1 MAYPHPSYGDVAST
15 TIENRLGEMADNVT
29 KNNGLLSYL
38 KKKNKIKLVRGGRS
52 IVQELAYAETGTY
65 QRYYGYETLDVD
77 ASQTFTAAEY
87 DYKQVAVSITAS
99 GLEAEVQNQGREA
112 IIDLVEARA
121 ENAENTMMNGISQDI
136 YSDGTASGGRQI
148 GGLQLLVADTGL
160 GTVGGIPSD
169 QWSFWQNK
177 HFSATT
183 DGGFPASASNM
194 ADYMTRLWVQL
205 QRGVD
210 KPDFGVADN
219 NYWRLFQSTL
229 TAIARTE
236 SDKTVGEL
244 GFPSLKFMGADIILD
259 GGQGGF
265 CPTNHMY
272 MLNSKY
278 LYWRPAASRNMK
290 RLGKREAVN
299 QDAFV
304 EIIAF
309 AGNLTTSNRSLQ
321 GVIIA

>member
-1 MAYPHPSYGDVAST
+1 MAYPNPSYGDVAAT

-29 KNNGLLSYL
+29 KNNALLSFL
-38 KKKNKIKLVRGGRS
+38 SKKNKIKLVRGGRS

-65 QRYYGYETLDVD
+65 QRYYGYEPLDVD
-77 ASQTFTAAEY
+77 ASQTFTAAEF

-99 GLEAEVQNQGREA
+99 GLEAEVQNVGREA
-112 IIDLVEARA
+112 TIDLVEARA
-121 ENAENTMMNGISQDI
+121 ENAEYTMMNGMSQDV

-148 GGLQLLVADTGL
+148 GGLQLIIADTGL

-169 QWSFWQNK
+169 TWTFWQNK
-177 HFSATT
+177 KFSAST
-183 DGGFPASASNM
+183 DGGFAASASNM
-194 ADYMTRLWVQL
+194 NDYMTRLWVQL

-219 NYWRLFQSTL
+219 NFWRIYQSTL

-236 SDKTVGEL
+236 SDKAVGEL
-244 GFPSLKFMGADIILD
+244 GFPSLKYMGFDIMLD

-265 CPTNHMY
+265 CPTNHLY
-272 MLNSKY
+272 MGNSKY
-278 LYWRPAASRNMK
+278 LFFRPAAARNMK

-299 QDAFV
+299 QDSFV
-304 EIIAF
+304 EIVAW
-309 AGNLTTSNRSLQ
+309 AGNLTTSNRSLL
-321 GVIIA
+321 GVLTA